1 MGFSMFN
8 PTHWC
13 VCPSIAGNSPGSWR
27 IFMKLCFALL
37 LSLSIVLSGCASA
50 PLCGAGGAAGGAY
63 AGHKLGKG
71 STGAT
76 VGGAAAGGALG
87 AALCD

>member
-1 MGFSMFN
+1 MKK
-8 PTHWC
+8 
-13 VCPSIAGNSPGSWR
+13 VC
-27 IFMKLCFALL
+27 LVLL
-37 LSLSIVLSGCASA
+37 LSLGVALSGCASK

-76 VGGAAAGGALG
+76 IGGAAAGGALG
-87 AALCD
+87 AAVCD

>member
-1 MGFSMFN
+1 MEK
-8 PTHWC
+8 
-13 VCPSIAGNSPGSWR
+13 VC
-27 IFMKLCFALL
+27 LVLL
-37 LSLSIVLSGCASA
+37 LLLGVTLSGCASA

-63 AGHKLGKG
+63 AGDRLGKG

-76 VGGAAAGGALG
+76 IGGAAAGGALG